1 MGGAGG
7 DVSLRGISFCVSK
20 SIRAVKSQMSATACK
35 GSAMKTNMPQID
47 GTALANG
54 FLLDRVTALQT
65 FWLSPKTLCFVLNNS
80 CKSVVFTQSLRNS
93 IE

>member
-65 FWLSPKTLCFVLNNS
+65 FWLSPQNL
-80 CKSVVFTQSLRNS
+80 VFCVEQFLQIGRIHPKFTKLY
-93 IE
+93 